1 MDKFVTDQAEG
12 LRRLLARRPL
22 RVVAMLGAKQG
33 AGATTAAI
41 NLAAALCH
49 HGKRALVIDEHATPA
64 ADQSTLAD
72 VVAGRISLES
82 AFFSLDEGN
91 GAAVLAAP
99 RGSLARV
106 PGEEQLA
113 ALDGGA
119 DLVLID
125 ARIGEDGSF
134 SPLAALAH
142 DLVVVLDA
150 DAASLPSAYAL
161 IKRLHLSHANQQF
174 RLLFNRV
181 AQPIDAQNAYQNLSG
196 VATRYLGVSLTPAG
210 VISRDRERIA
220 RAAAL
225 GVSVV
230 SAFPA
235 APAAIDYRR
244 IAADMLHWPW
254 RPIAARA
261 AAVTAETVTE
271 RLGLRPSAM
280 IDADSLLAGNRSREL
295 QHEASD
301 AMDRQKSRG
310 TTFPLYEKALSRQGN
325 PAHAV

>member
-1 MDKFVTDQAEG
+1 MDQAEG

-49 HGKRALVIDEHATPA
+49 HGKRALVIDEHAVPA
-64 ADQSTLAD
+64 AGQSTLAD
-72 VVAGRISLES
+72 VVTGRVSLES
-82 AFFSLDEGN
+82 AFFSLDESH

-99 RGSLARV
+99 WPSLAHV

-125 ARIGEDGSF
+125 ARVGDDGAF
-134 SPLAALAH
+134 SPLAAMAH
-142 DLVVVLDA
+142 DLVVVMDA
-150 DAASLPSAYAL
+150 DAASLTSAYAL

-181 AQPIDAQNAYQNLSG
+181 AQPSDAQNVYQNLSG

-254 RPIAARA
+254 RPIAPRA
-261 AAVTAETVTE
+261 AAAAAVAAASVTD

-280 IDADSLLAGNRSREL
+280 TDADNRMAGDRNREL
-295 QHEASD
+295 LHQAGDE
-301 AMDRQKSRG
+301 MERQTGRG
-310 TTFPLYEKALSRQGN
+310 TVFPLYEKALSRQGN